1 MGAPCFRAGFC
12 SKTII
17 PDSEEHPLASSRAVP
32 KAVLRWIR
40 AKLSLRDAQKV
51 VAIEYGFDSWTA
63 LKGHVVRRDTAKL
76 AEMRIEGF
84 RSSITNYQRV
94 VLLRA
99 KDTDRYLPIWIG
111 PAEAQSIALKLQD
124 VNVPRPMTHDLLEGV
139 VTDLGATVKRVVVSD
154 LQGDTF
160 YATITLQLNG
170 DTVERDARPSD
181 AMALAVR
188 TGAPIFVSEEVL
200 EKGADWFKDAQL
212 PESRS
217 QYIGKLGHVR
227 GILSDQARD
236 VVLDAQRQARRLSHA
251 AIGSEHRLLGLVENA
266 EGVGAKVLV
275 ELGLDLTKVRSGV
288 EATLQP
294 AEGAPG
300 DELPLTPRASR
311 ILELAGDEADRL
323 GHHWFGTEHLLMG
336 IMSEGNGSAA
346 GLLKGQGVTLAK
358 VRAQSVRLLEK
369 EEHPGH

>member
-1 MGAPCFRAGFC
+1 
-12 SKTII
+12 
-17 PDSEEHPLASSRAVP
+17 
-32 KAVLRWIR
+32 
-40 AKLSLRDAQKV
+40 
-51 VAIEYGFDSWTA
+51 
-63 LKGHVVRRDTAKL
+63 
-76 AEMRIEGF
+76 MRIEGF

-212 PESRS
+212 LESRS